1 MTHASLR
8 AGGRRVEVQRC
19 EPDWKVLDDPV
30 QQGARICLGHSA
42 DEGAGH
48 SGRHVGRARLVG
60 FIGRS
65 VRHLRRAE
73 LGHLKLTKVLAS
85 GQDAQGGG
93 GRIRR
98 PRRTAECCASVQGT
112 VVPYVLAPSHLPG
125 ARWRHSHVGGS
136 EIVRAPGPCAARTE
150 APRGATACRPARQ
163 LGLGGRGQAAQAD
176 REDRRREQRT
186 QHLGFEIWGLGAP
199 FHGDRE
205 ALGLAV
211 AAGKEDPGARINVVV
226 EGAVRG
232 DFVGE
237 GGGEVGAGGGVG
249 GVLREELD
257 NLSMSVALSGGTALG
272 GEFELMK
279 RGWRISTVLRQRMGP
294 NQN

>member
-1 MTHASLR
+1 MHPR
-8 AGGRRVEVQRC
+8 E
-19 EPDWKVLDDPV
+19 
-30 QQGARICLGHSA
+30 QQEQLQ
-42 DEGAGH
+42 
-48 SGRHVGRARLVG
+48 HVDVG
-60 FIGRS
+60 CR
-65 VRHLRRAE
+65 
-73 LGHLKLTKVLAS
+73 
-85 GQDAQGGG
+85 
-93 GRIRR
+93 RR
-98 PRRTAECCASVQGT
+98 PPWRRRRRRRERRLPYGCVLTLESACRTAAADRLRETAVA
-112 VVPYVLAPSHLPG
+112 YVLGLVHAW
-125 ARWRHSHVGGS
+125 RRHSHVGGS

-176 REDRRREQRT
+176 REDRRRKQRT